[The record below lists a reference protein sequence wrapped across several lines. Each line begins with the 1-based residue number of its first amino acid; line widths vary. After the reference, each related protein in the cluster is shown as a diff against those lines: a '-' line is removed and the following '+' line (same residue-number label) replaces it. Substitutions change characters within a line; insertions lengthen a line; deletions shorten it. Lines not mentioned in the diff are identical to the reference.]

1 MDITSEIRQ
10 FVINEFAVGIE
21 PEELR
26 PDYDLMD
33 NGILDSLGVLTV
45 LAWIE
50 DLLGVEIDAET
61 IDAKN
66 FRTVES
72 IGSLIEGLQHTDR
85 VASAR

>member
-1 MDITSEIRQ
+1 MDITSEIKQ
-10 FVINEFAVGIE
+10 FVIDEFAVGIA

-26 PDYDLMD
+26 SDYDLMD
-33 NGILDSLGVLTV
+33 NGILDSLGVLTI

-50 DLLGVEIDAET
+50 DLLGIEIDAEA
-61 IDAKN
+61 IDATN

-72 IGSLIEGLQHTDR
+72 IGSLIESLQRTDR